1 MTDTL
6 IRHPQLT
13 HLESLSIAPLY
24 PYSPSPFENVLP
36 PFDFGLQLIPV
47 PSETRPRLKHLSL
60 GLPLELITNATQR
73 QHLAQL
79 KPEKFS
85 MTVLRPSNPLF
96 SELAT
101 ALAGATD
108 TLSVRYLNVSA
119 HRELSDP
126 ASFVCTALDAFKHVH
141 LHLPAR
147 ANSVFHHPY
156 IGRIDER
163 VSFADR
169 IIDLILADKE
179 RQERYTVWIEDF
191 RGGFNLDLTRREEIL
206 YQPAEKDKVLFDV
219 GFDMDEEEPVAGRS
233 SVEQSRTT
241 VTVANGPETS
251 VKKPVGKGKDA
262 EKSWERET
270 NLKLLGGL
278 ISLRLESK
286 KH

>member
-1 MTDTL
+1 M
-6 IRHPQLT
+6 
-13 HLESLSIAPLY
+13 PLY
-24 PYSPSPFENVLP
+24 PYSPSPFEDVLP

-47 PSETRPRLKHLSL
+47 PSETRPRLKHLAL
-60 GLPLELITNATQR
+60 GLPLELTTNAAQR
-73 QHLAQL
+73 QHLGQL

-85 MTVLRPSNPLF
+85 MTVLRPSNALF

-101 ALAGATD
+101 ALAGVTD
-108 TLSVRYLNVSA
+108 TLSIRYLNVSA

-126 ASFVCTALDAFKHVH
+126 ASFVCSTLDAFKHVH

-147 ANSVFHHPY
+147 ANSAFQHPY

-163 VSFADR
+163 VTFADR

-179 RQERYTVWIEDF
+179 RQERYTVWIEDY
-191 RGGFNLDLTRREEIL
+191 RGGFNLDLSRREEIL
-206 YQPAEKDKVLFDV
+206 YQPAEKDKILFDI
-219 GFDMDEEEPVAGRS
+219 GFDLDEEEAAPANRS
-233 SVEQSRTT
+233 STEQNRST

-251 VKKPVGKGKDA
+251 VKKAVSKGKDS

-286 KH
+286 KR